1 MAIRQSEKLG
11 FLPTFFE
18 HGYLASYTSKTVEI
32 LFVST
37 LLSY

>member
-1 MAIRQSEKLG
+1 MAIRQTEKLG
-11 FLPTFFE
+11 FLPTFSE
-18 HGYLASYTSKTVEI
+18 HGYLASYTSKTLEI